1 MLGLRSTCFGLLYLC
16 HMCHSRC
23 AQGNPRCLTR
33 TRALAC
39 STAAVLLRMLH
50 FCLRLVSCILSS
62 RWQQSTAVI
71 PKVNQSDNIKDAP
84 LTTPAMTSAGT
95 LLHFPWFHLNSEW
108 MNECFK
114 LSINFK
120 CVTMKFSQKTLWKSV
135 SISCFCS
142 CEDDLKG
149 KCTCWSLRSL
159 PCLSLLYTRLSRCIL
174 LDMVATQIC
183 IWCNTFISLKAIQ
196 KRHRI

>member
-1 MLGLRSTCFGLLYLC
+1 MLGLCSTCFGLFYLC

-23 AQGNPRCLTR
+23 AQGTHVVLHARVRLHVRQQRSSLDPWECFISVYTWWAAFCPPGGSK
-33 TRALAC
+33 ALQWFLKWIKA
-39 STAAVLLRMLH
+39 TLNWWHLLWRH
-50 FCLRLVSCILSS
+50 RH
-62 RWQQSTAVI
+62 A
-71 PKVNQSDNIKDAP
+71 
-84 LTTPAMTSAGT
+84 SA
-95 LLHFPWFHLNSEW
+95 FSMISFKFW

-114 LSINFK
+114 LSISFK

-142 CEDDLKG
+142 CEDDLKR
-149 KCTCWSLRSL
+149 KCTCWSWWSL

-183 IWCNTFISLKAIQ
+183 IWCNTFISLKVIQ